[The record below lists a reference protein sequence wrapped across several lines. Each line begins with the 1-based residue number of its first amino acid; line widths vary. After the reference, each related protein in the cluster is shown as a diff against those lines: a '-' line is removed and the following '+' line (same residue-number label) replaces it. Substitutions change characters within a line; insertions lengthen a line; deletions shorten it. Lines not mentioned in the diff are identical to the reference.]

1 MSTAYSLGE
10 KKMKSILVIGQTPP
24 PYGGQALMIKRM
36 LEGEY
41 KHARLYHVRMA
52 FSKDMDDLGRVNI
65 GKLLHPFSIVFK
77 AVHLRLKHGIQVLY
91 YPPSGPSML
100 PMLRDVALL
109 LCVRWMFKKT
119 IFHFHA
125 AGLSELYPRLS
136 WYTKL
141 LFRLAY
147 FKPDVAIQISR
158 HNPDDGGF
166 VQAKA
171 VCVIPNGIED
181 EFIPERVLSKPDKA
195 ECNVLFV
202 GLVSESKGILVLIDA
217 VKLLKDTGVH
227 VKVSV
232 VGKFVSEDFKQTV
245 FGRIAQ
251 YQIEDAIDFKGVLTG
266 QAKHDQYL
274 RADVFCF
281 PTFFECESFGLVA
294 VEAMQFKVPVILSRW
309 RGVQSL
315 IEDGVEGFF
324 VPVRDAQSVADKLS
338 QLVADPELRNRLGAR
353 GRERYLQQYSI
364 EKFYQ
369 RMDECFGNL

>member
-1 MSTAYSLGE
+1 
-10 KKMKSILVIGQTPP
+10 MKRILVIGQTPP

-41 KHARLYHVRMA
+41 KNARLYHVRMA
-52 FSKDMDDLGRVNI
+52 FSKDMDDLGRINI
-65 GKLLHPFSIVFK
+65 GKLLHPFSIIFK
-77 AVHLRLKHGIQVLY
+77 AIYLRLRYNLQVLY

-125 AGLSELYPRLS
+125 AGLSELYPKLS
-136 WYTKL
+136 WHTKW

-147 FKPDVAIQISR
+147 FKPDVAVQISS
-158 HNPDDGGF
+158 HNPDDGSF
-166 VQAKA
+166 VQAKTT
-171 VCVIPNGIED
+171 CTIPNGIED
-181 EFIPERVLSKPDKA
+181 EYIPEESLSKPDNA
-195 ECNVLFV
+195 VCNVLFV
-202 GLVSESKGILVLIDA
+202 GLICESKGILVLIDA
-217 VKLLKDTGVH
+217 IHLLKDAGVR

-232 VGKFVSEDFKQTV
+232 VGKFVSEDFKQIV
-245 FGRIAQ
+245 LGRVAQ
-251 YQIEDAIDFKGVLTG
+251 YQLEEAIDFKGVLTG

-274 RADVFCF
+274 AADIFCF

-324 VPVRDAQSVADKLS
+324 VPVRDAQSVANKLS
-338 QLVADPELRNRLGAR
+338 KLVADPELRNRMGMK

-364 EKFYQ
+364 EKFYR

>member
-1 MSTAYSLGE
+1 
-10 KKMKSILVIGQTPP
+10 MKRILVIGQTPP

-36 LEGEY
+36 LEGKY
-41 KHARLYHVRMA
+41 KNANLYHIRMA
-52 FSKDMDDLGRVNI
+52 FSKDMDDLGRINI
-65 GKLLHPFSIVFK
+65 RKLIHPFSIIFQV
-77 AVHLRLKHGIQVLY
+77 VYLRLRHNIQVLY

-125 AGLSELYPRLS
+125 AGLSELYPNLP
-136 WYTKL
+136 WHIKL

-147 FKPDVAIQISR
+147 FKPEVAIQLSI
-158 HNPDDGGF
+158 HNPDDGSF
-166 VQAKA
+166 VHAKKNYI
-171 VCVIPNGIED
+171 IPNGIED
-181 EFIPERVLSKPDKA
+181 EFIPEESLSRPDNA
-195 ECNVLFV
+195 VCNILFV
-202 GLVSESKGILVLIDA
+202 GLISESKGILILIDA
-217 VKLLKDTGVH
+217 IKCLKDAGVR

-232 VGKFVSEDFKQTV
+232 VGKFVSEDFKKIV
-245 FGRIAQ
+245 LGRIAQ
-251 YQIEDAIDFKGVLTG
+251 YQLEEAIDFKGVLTG

-274 RADVFCF
+274 AADIFCF

-324 VPVRDAQSVADKLS
+324 VPVRDAQTVADKLS
-338 QLVADPELRNRLGAR
+338 KLVADPELRNRMGMK
-353 GRERYLQQYSI
+353 GRERYFQQYSI
-364 EKFYQ
+364 EKFY
-369 RMDECFGNL
+369 RSMDECFGNL